1 MSILSILILILLII
15 SALLLITIVLLQDD
29 SGEGLAG
36 LIGGS
41 SVQAGGPRSANF
53 FTHLTSGLAA
63 IFIVSALALA
73 WLNRTP
79 DEDNV
84 EQAARALEGQNAPLE
99 WWNTDADVEGL
110 PEDSSLLE
118 ELDLEGLNLEGLNNQ
133 GVESDGADFAP
144 IEGEPLLDQLDQQFN
159 EQLNEQPSSE
169 EDDAGS
175 S

>member
-15 SALLLITIVLLQDD
+15 SALLLITVVLLQDD

-36 LIGGS
+36 LIGGGS
-41 SVQAGGPRSANF
+41 APASGPRSANF

-84 EQAARALEGQNAPLE
+84 EQAARALEGENAPLE
-99 WWNTDADVEGL
+99 WWNIEDNPVDVEAF
-110 PEDSSLLE
+110 PEDPSLLE
-118 ELDLEGLNLEGLNNQ
+118 GLDLEGLNLEGLNLEELSPPLNQ
-133 GVESDGADFAP
+133 SDQQSN
-144 IEGEPLLDQLDQQFN
+144 EQFN
-159 EQLNEQPSSE
+159 EQPPSAPSE
-169 EDDAGS
+169 EENDTAGS
-175 S
+175 L